1 MKDKQALREA
11 AEKALPAMQRL
22 LMMPNDELFDE
33 AALNVD
39 GDVDAANAFNLL
51 AGPETML
58 ALLDELDKKQQYI
71 KLRDQENEDIALTVG
86 KLRVELEHYKS
97 REERVTKLVLDNSTS
112 WDVLYEKLEAAER
125 RIANNERVMRAVVE
139 AASIRG
145 IRPFE
150 GIECDPPTLEEN
162 AEACGDAMSA
172 RIRELEAN
180 PPKPHHNGLMQISNE
195 LVQARQR
202 IAELERSETQ
212 LINERD
218 DAESALNDAYKAVM
232 GQAPEWSNW
241 FSFGNAIDEIELAC
255 ELWRNQTD
263 DVIQFRQRI
272 AELEKGHQEAAKQIN
287 SWRRLAK
294 QNIAERGKD
303 ISELEAARQRI
314 AELENSETQLI
325 NERDAAESA
334 LADMYQAAT
343 GERPEWSNMF
353 GFADAVDV
361 VEERL
366 ATLEANQSQTT
377 PTGIQLITEA
387 IGAHGYIVG
396 CLLQGRPDLALEESR
411 KWVSAFGQAAEIV
424 SAQDAAGI
432 KVKG

>member
-1 MKDKQALREA
+1 MSNIDKQALRQIAESVDREEWDVLDNGDADYQVIVSGSLERGATYRSYQPVTNEISNKKIA
-11 AEKALPAMQRL
+11 AFIA
-22 LMMPNDELFDE
+22 
-33 AALNVD
+33 
-39 GDVDAANAFNLL
+39 AFNPKV
-51 AGPETML
+51 AL

-112 WDVLYEKLEAAER
+112 WDVLYEKLEATER

-202 IAELERSETQ
+202 IAELE
-212 LINERD
+212 
-218 DAESALNDAYKAVM
+218 
-232 GQAPEWSNW
+232 
-241 FSFGNAIDEIELAC
+241 
-255 ELWRNQTD
+255 
-263 DVIQFRQRI
+263 
-272 AELEKGHQEAAKQIN
+272 KGHQEAAKQIN

-314 AELENSETQLI
+314 AELERTEIREDGNQFLVVRHPGKLPVIKHCVGELEDFLRQLI
-325 NERDAAESA
+325 ERDS
-334 LADMYQAAT
+334 LVTIDIITHRYYGVGGQWVQDADEYLQMMQGAGIGVKQQEDSVDSDVGSRNQPGMVVAVHI
-343 GERPEWSNMF
+343 
-353 GFADAVDV
+353 DAGDFVKV
-361 VEERL
+361 KGQVFEVEETDFDDHDV
-366 ATLEANQSQTT
+366 TLWF
-377 PTGIQLITEA
+377 
-387 IGAHGYIVG
+387 VG
-396 CLLQGRPDLALEESR
+396 GNALKCAAGCPVEV
-411 KWVSAFGQAAEIV
+411 VSAPV
-424 SAQDAAGI
+424 AAGI
-432 KVKG
+432 KVKGE

>member
-1 MKDKQALREA
+1 MTIDKQALRET

-58 ALLDELDKKQQYI
+58 ALLDENLQLQREKDAI
-71 KLRDQENEDIALTVG
+71 EAVALALRDDMRQA
-86 KLRVELEHYKS
+86 
-97 REERVTKLVLDNSTS
+97 REQ
-112 WDVLYEKLEAAER
+112 LEAAEKR
-125 RIANNERVMRAVVE
+125 
-139 AASIRG
+139 
-145 IRPFE
+145 
-150 GIECDPPTLEEN
+150 N
-162 AEACGDAMSA
+162 AEQ
-172 RIRELEAN
+172 REYYE
-180 PPKPHHNGLMQISNE
+180 G
-195 LVQARQR
+195 V
-202 IAELERSETQ
+202 IADGS
-212 LINERD
+212 
-218 DAESALNDAYKAVM
+218 K
-232 GQAPEWSNW
+232 
-241 FSFGNAIDEIELAC
+241 
-255 ELWRNQTD
+255 
-263 DVIQFRQRI
+263 
-272 AELEKGHQEAAKQIN
+272 
-287 SWRRLAK
+287 
-294 QNIAERGKD
+294 
-303 ISELEAARQRI
+303 RI

-432 KVKG
+432 KVKES